1 MLSASQI
8 LEALLAGENPSGVE
22 LLRMD
27 MALKSVFFHNGFM
40 AFAKKETQRHID
52 KEADKAVDAAFIEHV
67 GRSSED
73 VLVESIYSVYASV
86 YQSASQQMFYQLPAI
101 FLRFDKRFE
110 DSELNRLIDV
120 LKRALK
126 SRKIVTRT
134 RAVMILGKFA
144 ESSDAQA
151 RRALA
156 GSASTKTLEW
166 FLKSINWREN
176 EEYGKR
182 FMYQNSVTDF
192 TIPAVRDWHAYEV
205 QAYIAIQSSTNDRA
219 KLTASALHGG
229 ARRYLCS
236 LNGCYASS
244 KSTKDISDAL
254 ARSFRESETFYV
266 IVERERQEAIRDAK
280 DRIKRHKGTKKEIN
294 ARKRLDWL
302 EKYTINYGQ
311 FLSELRALNVNYS
324 GQKPKARQKGRKS
337 KT

>member
-1 MLSASQI
+1 MLSVSQV
-8 LEALLAGENPSGVE
+8 LEALVAGEVPSGVD

-27 MALKSVFFHNGFM
+27 ASLKSVFFNNGFM
-40 AFAKKETQRHID
+40 AFARKETQRHIN
-52 KEADKAVDAAFIEHV
+52 KEADSAVNAAFVEHI

-73 VLVESIYSVYASV
+73 VLIESIYSVYALV
-86 YQSASQQMFYQLPAI
+86 YQSASQQMFYQLPTL
-101 FLRFDKRFE
+101 FHRFDKQFE
-110 DSELNRLIDV
+110 DNELNKLVDV
-120 LKRALK
+120 LKSALK
-126 SRKIVTRT
+126 SRKAMTRT

-156 GSASTKTLEW
+156 GAASTKTLEW

-192 TIPAVRDWHAYEV
+192 TVPAVRDWHAYEV

-219 KLTASALHGG
+219 KLTASALHSG

-266 IVERERQEAIRDAK
+266 IIERERQEAIRDARE
-280 DRIKRHKGTKKEIN
+280 RINRHKGTKKEIN
-294 ARKRLDWL
+294 AKKRLDWL

-311 FLSELRALNVNYS
+311 FLSELKALNVNYS
-324 GQKPKARQKGRKS
+324 GQKPKARQKKR
-337 KT
+337 